1 VHYRGG
7 NYGADVNLPVP
18 QAEEN
23 NPAFEGSACIDRK
36 A

>member
-1 VHYRGG
+1 
-7 NYGADVNLPVP
+7 VNLPVP

-23 NPAFEGSACIDRK
+23 NPALNSRPACIDRV